1 MDSYFGVF
9 VVIAYLVSMFICT
22 GYIVDN
28 VFGLKMD
35 RFFRPVFGA
44 VVYFFILAIVYIP
57 IQFTNKSLSL
67 FSNILIVISIGF
79 LVCGL
84 LLIGLPVRQHIQ
96 SNVFA
101 IKDIILSKI
110 NSKIKTISI
119 NRMIWIIV
127 FVSFFIFLIYYT
139 VDITYYAS
147 YYDSSYY
154 NGIINSTVESGLL
167 NTKEPYLG
175 NDSTYTVFNQFMLY
189 ESFVAAISKIFSIH
203 PLIVVNRVI
212 GICEVLANSYI
223 FFLIARKLFK
233 DYKKAICT
241 AGLVFYINT
250 YMNTIYTSANFLF
263 YRLAEAKSITAN
275 ITVPL
280 LILISCYIF
289 ENKFKQSNW
298 TCLYMISV
306 VGLMINDTAM
316 ILIPATLFA
325 LLVPI
330 NIKAKNMITVINSAI
345 SFLPCLVFVLFYVI
359 LG

>member
-1 MDSYFGVF
+1 MNSYFGVF

-44 VVYFFILAIVYIP
+44 VVYFFILALVYIP

-84 LLIGLPVRQHIQ
+84 LLIGLSVRQDIQ
-96 SNVFA
+96 RNGLS
-101 IKDIILSKI
+101 IKGSILSKL
-110 NSKIKTISI
+110 NSKIKTISL
-119 NRMIWIIV
+119 NRMIWVIV
-127 FVSFFIFLIYYT
+127 FVSFFIYLIYYT
-139 VDITYYAS
+139 IDITHYSS
-147 YYDSSYY
+147 YYDNSYY

-167 NTKEPYLG
+167 NVNEPYRG
-175 NDSTYTVFNQFMLY
+175 CDMSHTTFDQIMLY
-189 ESFVAAISKIFSIH
+189 ESFVATISKVFSIH

-212 GICEVLANSYI
+212 GICEVLTNSYI
-223 FFLIARKLFK
+223 IFLIAIKLFK

-241 AGLVFYINT
+241 VGLVFYINT

-263 YRLAEAKSITAN
+263 YRLAETKSITAN

-280 LILISCYIF
+280 LILISCYII
-289 ENKFKQSNW
+289 ENKFKQSIW
-298 TCLYMISV
+298 ICLYMAII
-306 VGLMINDTAM
+306 VGLMVNDTAM

-330 NIKAKNMITVINSAI
+330 NLKARNIVTVINSVLC
-345 SFLPCLVFVLFYVI
+345 FVPCLIFIVLYNI
-359 LG
+359 

>member
-1 MDSYFGVF
+1 MNSYFGVF
-9 VVIAYLVSMFICT
+9 VVIAYLVNMFICT

-28 VFGLKMD
+28 VLGLKMD

-67 FSNILIVISIGF
+67 FSNIIIVISIGF

-84 LLIGLPVRQHIQ
+84 LFIRLTVRQYIQ
-96 SNVFA
+96 RNELA
-101 IKDIILSKI
+101 TKDIVLSKI
-110 NSKIKTISI
+110 NSKIKTFSI

-127 FVSFFIFLIYYT
+127 FVSFYIFLIYYT
-139 VDITYYAS
+139 VDITHYAS
-147 YYDSSYY
+147 YYDNSYY

-167 NTKEPYLG
+167 NTKEPYVG
-175 NDSTYTVFNQFMLY
+175 CDVSYPIFNQIMLY

-223 FFLIARKLFK
+223 IFLIARKLLN

-241 AGLVFYINT
+241 VGLVFYINT
-250 YMNTIYTSANFLF
+250 YMNTIYTSSNFLF

-275 ITVPL
+275 ITIPL
-280 LILISCYIF
+280 LILISCYII

-298 TCLYMISV
+298 ICLYMAII
-306 VGLMINDTAM
+306 VGLMANNTAM
-316 ILIPATLFA
+316 ILIPTTLFA

-330 NIKAKNMITVINSAI
+330 NLKTRNIVTIINSVLC
-345 SFLPCLVFVLFYVI
+345 FVPCLIFIVLYNI
-359 LG
+359 

>member
-9 VVIAYLVSMFICT
+9 VVIAYLATMFICT

-57 IQFTNKSLSL
+57 IQFTNKSLAL

-79 LVCGL
+79 LICGL
-84 LLIGLPVRQHIQ
+84 LMIRLTVRQYIQ
-96 SNVFA
+96 RNELVTR
-101 IKDIILSKI
+101 DIILSKI

-119 NRMIWIIV
+119 NRMVWIIV
-127 FVSFFIFLIYYT
+127 FVAFFAFLIYYT
-139 VDITYYAS
+139 VDITYYTS
-147 YYDSSYY
+147 LYDNSYY

-167 NTKEPYLG
+167 NAKEPYLG
-175 NDSTYTVFNQFMLY
+175 SDSTYTVFNQIMLY
-189 ESFVAAISKIFSIH
+189 ESFAAAISKMFSIH

-223 FFLIARKLFK
+223 IFLIARKLFK

-241 AGLVFYINT
+241 VGLVFYINT
-250 YMNTIYTSANFLF
+250 YMNTIYTPANFLF

-298 TCLYMISV
+298 TCLYMASI
-306 VGLMINDTAM
+306 VGLMVNDTAM
-316 ILIPATLFA
+316 ILIPATLFV

-330 NIKAKNMITVINSAI
+330 NIKAKNIITVINSAI
-345 SFLPCLVFVLFYVI
+345 SFLPCLAFLLIYVM

>member
-44 VVYFFILAIVYIP
+44 VIYFFILAIVYIP

-67 FSNILIVISIGF
+67 FSNIIIVISIGF

-84 LLIGLPVRQHIQ
+84 LLIGLSVRQHIQ
-96 SNVFA
+96 RKGLS
-101 IKDIILSKI
+101 IKDSILSKI
-110 NSKIKTISI
+110 NFKIKTISI
-119 NRMIWIIV
+119 NRIIWGIV
-127 FVSFFIFLIYYT
+127 IVSFFSFLICYT
-139 VDITYYAS
+139 IYITHYAS
-147 YYDSSYY
+147 YYDNSYY

-175 NDSTYTVFNQFMLY
+175 CDASYPIFKQIMLY
-189 ESFVAAISKIFSIH
+189 ESFVAAISRIFFIH

-212 GICEVLANSYI
+212 GICEVLTNSYI
-223 FFLIARKLFK
+223 IFLIARKLFK

-241 AGLVFYINT
+241 VGLVFYFNT

-280 LILISCYIF
+280 LILISCYII

-298 TCLYMISV
+298 ICLYMAII
-306 VGLMINDTAM
+306 VGLMVNDTAM

-325 LLVPI
+325 LLVPM
-330 NIKAKNMITVINSAI
+330 NLKARKIVTVINSVLC
-345 SFLPCLVFVLFYVI
+345 FVPCLIFIVLYNI
-359 LG
+359 